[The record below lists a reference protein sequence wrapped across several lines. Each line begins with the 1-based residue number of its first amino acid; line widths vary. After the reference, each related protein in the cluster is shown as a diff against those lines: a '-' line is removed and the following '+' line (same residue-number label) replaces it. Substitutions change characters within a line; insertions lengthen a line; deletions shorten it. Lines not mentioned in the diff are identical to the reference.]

1 MNLIRL
7 QRELVRTDT
16 SSDIVHG
23 DIKPQNVLIFN
34 DSSRKYVAKMADFG
48 YSTMVVNDSQTVL
61 LPKSVPW
68 HAPEH
73 HHRNFKFRDAK
84 KTDSYSLG
92 MLCLWLLFQDRFQ
105 ESLVTA
111 RGAFQAEATS
121 LPESLRIYSWLE
133 QAKQEGKL
141 RNISYDQIQMTT
153 ELDDEQKEALK
164 TFFDSTLTH
173 DPSDRSSDLKSLMP
187 LLGQDE

>member
-1 MNLIRL
+1 M
-7 QRELVRTDT
+7 
-16 SSDIVHG
+16 
-23 DIKPQNVLIFN
+23 
-34 DSSRKYVAKMADFG
+34 AKMADFG
-48 YSTMVVNDSQTVL
+48 YSTMVVNDGQTVL
-61 LPKSVPW
+61 LPRSVPW

-73 HHRNFKFRDAK
+73 HHRNFKFPDAK

-105 ESLVTA
+105 ESIVTS
-111 RGAFQAEATS
+111 GEAFQAETTS

-141 RNISYDQIQMTT
+141 RSISYDQIQVTA
-153 ELDDEQKEALK
+153 ELDGEQKGALK

-173 DPSDRSSDLKSLMP
+173 DPSSRSSDLKSIMP
-187 LLGQDE
+187 LLGQDEYVQDIK